1 MGGAVGVTQGAL
13 VVLEIRLF
21 SRLIPRAGTEV
32 LVARTALAAVVT
44 NKAAAVQVGA
54 RVLVAGPVG

>member
-1 MGGAVGVTQGAL
+1 MGVTQGAL

-32 LVARTALAAVVT
+32 LVTRTALAAVVT